1 MSEISL
7 SKAGL
12 SPPPADERENLLA
25 SLGPGLIT
33 GAADDDPSGIA
44 TYSQVGAQ
52 FGFAMLWTM
61 LFSFPLMAGIQEI
74 CGRLGRITG
83 MGVAANLAK
92 CYPKTVVRGLVL
104 LLCVANI
111 FNLGADVA
119 AMAASVQL
127 LVGGKMLPYAIFF
140 GAVSLLL
147 QVCVPYR
154 IYVRYLKWLTWALFS
169 YVLTAFV
176 VRVPSTQAL
185 RSTVVPSVSLDPA
198 YLMALIAVLGTTISP
213 YLFFWQ
219 TSQEVEDVRI
229 NKHESPLRKN
239 PSQPWEQFRP
249 IPFNTPLPLAFSHI

>member
-44 TYSQVGAQ
+44 TYLLVGAQ

-104 LLCVANI
+104 LLTLRISLILARMLPPWQRRCNCL
-111 FNLGADVA
+111 LGAKAALVCDLFRSGFPLVA
-119 AMAASVQL
+119 GL
-127 LVGGKMLPYAIFF
+127 RP
-140 GAVSLLL
+140 
-147 QVCVPYR
+147 VPY
-154 IYVRYLKWLTWALFS
+154 
-169 YVLTAFV
+169 
-176 VRVPSTQAL
+176 L
-185 RSTVVPSVSLDPA
+185 RSVSQMVDLGLVCLCSNCVRRARPLGA
-198 YLMALIAVLGTTISP
+198 GAALHVGPLCFP
-213 YLFFWQ
+213 R
-219 TSQEVEDVRI
+219 SQVSDGVDRRAG
-229 NKHESPLRKN
+229 H
-239 PSQPWEQFRP
+239 
-249 IPFNTPLPLAFSHI
+249 HD